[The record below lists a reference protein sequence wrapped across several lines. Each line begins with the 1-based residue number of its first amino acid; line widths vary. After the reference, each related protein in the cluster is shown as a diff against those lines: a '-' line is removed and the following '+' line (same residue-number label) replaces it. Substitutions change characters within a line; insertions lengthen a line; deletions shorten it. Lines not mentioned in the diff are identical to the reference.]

1 MSSAPVKST
10 PKDAQVMTA
19 ILKDMGVNE
28 YEPRLVNEMLE
39 FTYRYVTDILDDAK
53 VYSNHASKK
62 NIDVEDVKLAIQCR
76 LDHSFTT
83 PPPRDLLMD
92 VSRHKNNTS
101 LPLIKPYIGPKLPPD
116 RYCLASANYRLKSLK
131 KPRVQSTGLQ
141 QSLINNPRINI
152 SSQGGVRAGQSGLS
166 MLNPGLTIVNRP
178 RAQPTVTIQRPATVA
193 QTMSAPRPVIRL
205 SAGLGGNSSQMPVL
219 AAAPTLTSIVQNV
232 NALKRKREE
241 DEANP

>member
-1 MSSAPVKST
+1 MGHKKMASAPAKST
-10 PKDAQVMTA
+10 PKDAQVMVA

-53 VYSNHASKK
+53 VYSNHANKK
-62 NIDVEDVKLAIQCR
+62 NIDVDDVKLAIQCR

-116 RYCLASANYRLKSLK
+116 RYCLSSSNYRLKSLK
-131 KPRVQSTGLQ
+131 KPRIQTTGLP
-141 QSLINNPRINI
+141 QSLIGNSSRINI
-152 SSQGGVRAGQSGLS
+152 TSQGVRSNPVS
-166 MLNPGLTIVNRP
+166 MLNPGLTMVHRP
-178 RAQPTVTIQRPATVA
+178 RAPTTMTIRSPAVA
-193 QTMSAPRPVIRL
+193 
-205 SAGLGGNSSQMPVL
+205 
-219 AAAPTLTSIVQNV
+219 
-232 NALKRKREE
+232 
-241 DEANP
+241 

>member
-10 PKDAQVMTA
+10 PKDAQVMVA
-19 ILKDMGVNE
+19 ILKDMGVCD

-53 VYSNHASKK
+53 VYSNHANKK

-116 RYCLASANYRLKSLK
+116 RYCLASSNYRLKSLK
-131 KPRVQSTGLQ
+131 KPRIASSGLP
-141 QSLINNPRINI
+141 QSLINSTPRINI
-152 SSQGGVRAGQSGLS
+152 AQSGVRSATQPGLS
-166 MLNPGLTIVNRP
+166 VLNPALTIVNRP
-178 RAQPTVTIQRPATVA
+178 RPAQQTVTIQRPVSAATQPMA
-193 QTMSAPRPVIRL
+193 APRPVIRL
-205 SAGLGGNSSQMPVL
+205 STGGSSLQPSMS
-219 AAAPTLTSIVQNV
+219 APTLTSIVQNV
-232 NALKRKREE
+232 SSLKRKRE
-241 DEANP
+241 DDDPNP